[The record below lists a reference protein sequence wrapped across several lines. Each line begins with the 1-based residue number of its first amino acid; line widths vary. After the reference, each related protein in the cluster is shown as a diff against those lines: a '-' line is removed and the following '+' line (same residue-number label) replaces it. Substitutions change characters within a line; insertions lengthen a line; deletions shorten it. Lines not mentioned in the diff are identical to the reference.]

1 MSVPFGCG
9 CENSQTASVVLLGFW
24 CGICFILIIGRECV
38 CPTGSQKH
46 LLNEESREAAA
57 VAGRFRCVSHR
68 ISIYGQWGVF
78 DEHICAPYITDTL
91 FIQTFTFSF
100 CCQHLHHKC
109 PGEPFSKYK
118 GINNK
123 DTIPCECFFRCLI
136 YLNCKCMWSVSRRS
150 KVVLIHCV
158 SSISQ
163 LIKSQLLTVAQY
175 LGAINS

>member
-1 MSVPFGCG
+1 MSVPFGCV

-24 CGICFILIIGRECV
+24 CGLCFVLIIGRECV

-57 VAGRFRCVSHR
+57 VAGRFRCVSHC

-109 PGEPFSKYK
+109 PKKPFSKYK

-123 DTIPCECFFRCLI
+123 DTIHVNVSSDVSSIWTVNTCE
-136 YLNCKCMWSVSRRS
+136 KCESEVKGRS
-150 KVVLIHCV
+150 DSLTACV

-163 LIKSQLLTVAQY
+163 LIKSQLLN
-175 LGAINS
+175 L